1 MRKELDYF
9 TIENSCGGCQDW
21 FSDYWMK
28 IGGCAALA
36 ACESCIYLELQ
47 KGKENLYPFDRNCL
61 NREDYVRFGMQMKPY
76 LRPRMGGI
84 DRLELY
90 MDGFGKY
97 LEDAGE
103 TELKMEGFSG
113 EHSAAEAAS
122 CVKKQIDQGFL
133 IPCLTL
139 RHRNPAFKDYVWHW
153 FLLTGYEQ
161 YEDRFLVKAVTYSR
175 WRWLDLKDLWT
186 TGYRKKGG
194 LIVYRLRQGEET

>member
-9 TIENSCGGCQDW
+9 KIENSYGGCQDW
-21 FSDYWMK
+21 FADYWMK

-36 ACESCIYLELQ
+36 ACETCIYLELQ
-47 KGKENLYPFDRNCL
+47 KGKKNLYPFDVNCL
-61 NREDYVRFGMQMKPY
+61 SREDYVRFGMQMKPY
-76 LRPRMGGI
+76 LRPRVGGI

-90 MDGFGKY
+90 TDGFGRY

-103 TELKMEGFSG
+103 TRLRMEGFSG
-113 EHSAAEAAS
+113 EHRAEDAVD
-122 CVKKQIDQGFL
+122 CVKEQIDQGLL

-139 RHRNPAFKDYVWHW
+139 KHKNPVFKDYIWHW

-161 YEDRFLVKAVTYSR
+161 RGERFLVKAVTYSK
-175 WRWLDLKDLWT
+175 WRWLDFTDLWT

-194 LIVYRLRQGEET
+194 LILYRL